1 MKTPFF
7 ASRADRVSLAK
18 KQYIDEGVLPTG
30 LVSDAVF
37 QSWARCYRSHQNPDK
52 SLEFEPVSQ
61 SRTQLS
67 LQKNRVLH
75 DAWLNELPSLTAAL
89 GSARCSAILTDA
101 TGVLIGASPLA
112 NHASQIIPTAHRVG
126 VNLSEAFVGTTAPS
140 IVARTGKAACV
151 LGAEHFYESVRS
163 MYCTAAPIHNT
174 QGQLAGIFNI
184 SSEGEPFHFDP
195 ASVVS
200 LYAASIENRF
210 LIAQSREHLIVKF
223 QFMPS
228 IVDTPMAGILCF
240 DLVGKL
246 VWTNSL
252 AANLLGIHL
261 SPEKR
266 VQYGVEGIFATQFA
280 QLASLA
286 GHGVTALR
294 LNSGV
299 QVFLKCELS
308 ERSSLVGTPVCMAVG
323 AEPYLAVAQDVV
335 CVATTEHSPQ
345 SDDQQH
351 LKSSLKEAD
360 AELIKKYLVECKGNI
375 SQVAKRLQVS
385 RGLVYRRLQKLGIG
399 QATPKKRRVKPS
411 VMEQAPQG

>member
-30 LVSDAVF
+30 LVSEAVF
-37 QSWARCYRSHQNPDK
+37 QSWARCYRAQQNPVQRI
-52 SLEFEPVSQ
+52 EFQPVST
-61 SRTQLS
+61 SRTQLA
-67 LQKNRVLH
+67 LQKNHVLH

-89 GSARCSAILTDA
+89 GSSRCAVILTDA

-112 NHASQIIPTAHRVG
+112 NHTSQITPKAHRVG
-126 VNLSEAFVGTTAPS
+126 VNLAEEFVGTTAPG
-140 IVARTGKAACV
+140 IVAKTGKAASV
-151 LGAEHFYESVRS
+151 LGTEHFFESVRA
-163 MYCTAAPIHNT
+163 MHCTAAPIHNT

-184 SSEGEPFHFDP
+184 SSEGDQFHFDP

-223 QFMPS
+223 QFMPA

-240 DLVGKL
+240 DLGGKL
-246 VWTNSL
+246 VWINSL

-266 VQYGVEGIFATQFA
+266 VQYGVDGIFATQFD

-308 ERSSLVGTPVCMAVG
+308 ERSSLIGTPVCLAVG
-323 AEPYLAVAQDVV
+323 AAPSLAAAQEGV
-335 CVATTEHSPQ
+335 CVAITEHTAQ
-345 SDDQQH
+345 ADDQQH

-360 AELIKKYLVECKGNI
+360 AALIKKYFAECKGNI
-375 SQVAKRLQVS
+375 TQVAKRLQVS
-385 RGLVYRRLQKLGIG
+385 RGLVYRRLQKLGL
-399 QATPKKRRVKPS
+399 QENPQKRR
-411 VMEQAPQG
+411 QAQP